1 MRVVILLLLLSL
13 FSGCTHIS
21 VSDRSLLSAEKK
33 GKATSELQDFPIH
46 LNVEIQCY
54 SSTGAPTM
62 GGVTINTTCSNKA
75 RAFVIKKVFEDN
87 GLRIIPAT
95 DSTEPYLIVK
105 TKKINGFVESA
116 TGLFNLMTF
125 GVLPM
130 YSYTDYMVS
139 YKSEKDRLDI
149 SKSVRISSTT
159 SWFSLLLS
167 NPENLSEDEIE
178 RRAEENLI
186 RATLDKAKLR
196 NR

>member
-1 MRVVILLLLLSL
+1 MRVVVLLSFL
-13 FSGCTHIS
+13 SLLSGCTHIS
-21 VSDRSLLSAEKK
+21 VSDYSLLSAEKK
-33 GKATSELQDFPIH
+33 GEDTSGLQDFPIH
-46 LNVEIQCY
+46 LNVEMQCY

-62 GGVTINTTCSNKA
+62 GGVTINTKCSNKA

-87 GLRIIPAT
+87 GLRIINAT
-95 DSTEPYLIVK
+95 DLTEPYLIVK
-105 TKKINGFVESA
+105 TKKINGFLESA
-116 TGLFNLMTF
+116 TGFFNLMTF

-139 YKSEKDRLDI
+139 YKSEKNSLDI
-149 SKSVRISSTT
+149 SKSVRISSAT

-167 NPENLSEDEIE
+167 NPENLSKGEIE

-186 RATLDKAKLR
+186 RATLDEAKLK